1 MEIIIIFIEIVFAL
15 LGIIL
20 FFKVWGMTN
29 DVRAI
34 MNAMHYVGDPVFPF
48 ARNFWQKLIA
58 DALGN
63 RVKNFKSC
71 SLSYSSQDKKIIT
84 LNDDGGYDGSA
95 GVVIVTTDGEQ
106 HAVKIDFS
114 INYDGDYRRLKN
126 WHVEA
131 MSIDGKNAMTE
142 KHSTKESVFHPES

>member
-1 MEIIIIFIEIVFAL
+1 MEGIIILIEIIFAI
-15 LGIIL
+15 LGLIL

-48 ARNFWQKLIA
+48 ARNFWYKLIA
-58 DALGN
+58 EVLRD

-71 SLSYSSQDKKIIT
+71 SLSYSSQGKKIIT

-95 GVVIVTTDGEQ
+95 GVVIVTTDGLQ
-106 HAVKIDFS
+106 HAVKVNFS
-114 INYDGDYRRLKN
+114 VNYDGDYRRLKN
-126 WHVEA
+126 WYVEA
-131 MSIDGKNAMTE
+131 LSIDGKNAMTE
-142 KHSTKESVFHPES
+142 NHDSASII